1 VLQVLAGDLEEAI
14 CLHAIYYAL
23 WLRFSALPERYN
35 YRMKSAEVLFYPL
48 RPEFVESTYH
58 LYRAT
63 KNPFYL
69 HVGMD
74 VLHSL
79 NNYSRVQLVACT
91 SPV

>member
-1 VLQVLAGDLEEAI
+1 MTVSVDWDQVLAGDLEEAI

-35 YRMKSAEVLFYPL
+35 YQMKSAEVLFYPL
-48 RPEFVESTYH
+48 RPEFIESTYH

-74 VLHSL
+74 VLQSL
-79 NNYSRVQLVACT
+79 NNYSKVQ
-91 SPV
+91 